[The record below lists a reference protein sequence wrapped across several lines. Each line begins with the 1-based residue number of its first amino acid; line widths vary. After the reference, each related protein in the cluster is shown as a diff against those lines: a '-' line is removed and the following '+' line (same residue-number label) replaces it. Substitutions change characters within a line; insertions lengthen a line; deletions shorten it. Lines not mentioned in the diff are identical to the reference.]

1 MRILVIGSLN
11 MDETAEMDR
20 LPSTGQTVI
29 GSSLRYAPGGK
40 GNNQCI
46 SAARLGGC
54 AEMAGMLGNDA
65 HGKELRALLERE
77 GVPHRCVFSCGLP
90 TGLAQIQVDA
100 AGQNR
105 ICVVPSA
112 NYAFGPDELDKTD
125 AALRECEI
133 VLLQLELRP
142 DVTAE
147 TVRRARSY
155 GKTVILNPAPA
166 ADLPEDI
173 FPMVDFLTPN
183 ETELS
188 FLTGLPTG
196 SDGEIVFAASSL
208 RKKGFRNVVVT
219 CGARGVY
226 ADCEAFKG
234 FADGFRVKAE
244 DTVAAGDCF
253 NGAFAVGLAEKMKMR
268 KTLRFANA
276 AAAISVQRPG
286 AVPSLP
292 YRFEV
297 DAFLR
302 EHPEKD

>member
-20 LPSTGQTVI
+20 LPDAGQTVI

-40 GNNQCI
+40 GNNQCVA
-46 SAARLGGC
+46 AARLGGN
-54 AEMAGMLGNDA
+54 AEMAGMVGNDA
-65 HGKELRALLERE
+65 HGKELLALLERE
-77 GVPHRCVFSCGLP
+77 GVPHRFVFSCGLP

-112 NYAFGPDELDKTD
+112 NYAFGRNELDGAD
-125 AALRECEI
+125 AALRECGI

-142 DVTAE
+142 EITAE
-147 TVRRARSY
+147 TVRRAHSY

-166 ADLPEDI
+166 AVLPEDV
-173 FPMVDFLTPN
+173 FPMIDYLTPN

-188 FLTGLPTG
+188 FLAGMPAG
-196 SDGEIVFAASSL
+196 SDGEISLAASAL

-226 ADCEAFKG
+226 ADCETFKG
-234 FADGFRVKAE
+234 FLDGFRVEAE

-253 NGAFAVGLAEKMKMR
+253 SGAFAVGLTENMKTR
-268 KTLRFANA
+268 EILRFANA

-286 AVPSLP
+286 AVSSLP
-292 YRFEV
+292 YRYEV
-297 DAFLR
+297 DAFLQA
-302 EHPEKD
+302 HPEKD